1 MYYKFSDLNAI
12 KMIIIIWNCN
22 FFQTG
27 ARIVI
32 HSPEEWPLID
42 EFGIDISPGTY
53 TLAAITEVSL
63 NNGSL
68 IEELEINLYLVYIHK
83 YIYLYWDVIVVM

>member
-1 MYYKFSDLNAI
+1 M
-12 KMIIIIWNCN
+12 
-22 FFQTG
+22 
-27 ARIVI
+27 I

-63 NNGSL
+63 NIQQL
-68 IEELEINLYLVYIHK
+68 IEELEINI
-83 YIYLYWDVIVVM
+83 